1 MVPPWCIINWLI
13 VYMATALA
21 RSLSSSLPSRS
32 PNRVCYGG
40 DLLRI
45 YSSTHLARIIQATVP
60 PPLSPPRQPPAS
72 PRLRQRPLRLP
83 GSPPHCGGLP
93 AWRSPVPDV
102 ALTPV
107 SVPVTATYLTPMP
120 QVPVAVMHHASC
132 MTRTLIARFARAR
145 RRFAP
150 PRAADTAEALPLGL
164 RRGIHQQTFA
174 AALATNARC
183 LSPAGKRFLGV
194 PARRA
199 RRRGAI
205 CGTVQMRD
213 GSNQSAIRVGSVHA
227 VVAMPRV

>member
-83 GSPPHCGGLP
+83 GSPPHCGGAARL
-93 AWRSPVPDV
+93 
-102 ALTPV
+102 
-107 SVPVTATYLTPMP
+107 
-120 QVPVAVMHHASC
+120 AV
-132 MTRTLIARFARAR
+132 ARAR
-145 RRFAP
+145 RRPDACLYTRHSHLPHSDAP
-150 PRAADTAEALPLGL
+150 STRRRHASRIMHDKVSQGPVCSRTDPLRSPQG
-164 RRGIHQQTFA
+164 RRYC
-174 AALATNARC
+174 R
-183 LSPAGKRFLGV
+183 SPATCRETWHS
-194 PARRA
+194 PAKFCSRS
-199 RRRGAI
+199 
-205 CGTVQMRD
+205 C
-213 GSNQSAIRVGSVHA
+213 N
-227 VVAMPRV
+227 